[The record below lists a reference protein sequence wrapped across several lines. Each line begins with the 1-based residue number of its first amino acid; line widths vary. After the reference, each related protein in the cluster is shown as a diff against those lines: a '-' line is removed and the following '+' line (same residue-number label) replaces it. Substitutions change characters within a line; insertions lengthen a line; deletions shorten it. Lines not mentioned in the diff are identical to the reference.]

1 MSGGFLSRFR
11 FRRNAEGSPAGPAE
25 EPGNPRPPD
34 DAMPDKVATPDLD
47 AEGNDVAM
55 ESMELS
61 HEGLDLDEETDAS
74 STKLAQY
81 AINGNSPG
89 DGDSLPGALQESRPE
104 SDETAGVDVKYTM
117 FKADGT
123 PVAADG
129 DAPDFQDALITETT
143 LPKLDAADPPP
154 DGPDGLAADGQ
165 DGSGEY
171 NSFEAWPNK
180 WYVPELDSDS
190 SAVPPIPPDDP
201 EEMTTLEPIAEAKE
215 TTGSIPILA
224 ADLKTELFD
233 DDGDPDPDDLI

>member
-1 MSGGFLSRFR
+1 MPGLFSRFR
-11 FRRNAEGSPAGPAE
+11 KPTPEPEPVPAAAPGGSNPGLGHEGTHTLQNQGDAPSLQDGGEFVNKLTSPELNG
-25 EPGNPRPPD
+25 
-34 DAMPDKVATPDLD
+34 
-47 AEGNDVAM
+47 EGNDVAI
-55 ESMELS
+55 ETLELS
-61 HEGLDLDEETDAS
+61 HEGLELEGEDA
-74 STKLAQY
+74 
-81 AINGNSPG
+81 
-89 DGDSLPGALQESRPE
+89 
-104 SDETAGVDVKYTM
+104 AGVDVKYTM

-143 LPKLDAADPPP
+143 LPKLDAADPLP

-215 TTGSIPILA
+215 TTGAITFLD
-224 ADLKTELFD
+224 ADRKTELSD
-233 DDGDPDPDDLI
+233 DDGDADPDDLI